1 MLVLSCCLLMLC
13 VQSSR
18 SNQRMM
24 FAPPKLTVTGVFAK
38 LREIAS
44 MTGSAVRSLSLPL
57 RHNVHTVLFVF
68 FQSMSKK
75 VDMIKGMFVAC
86 QQCEAR
92 YLIRYEHYITITS
105 QHYITITSLY
115 YITITSQYYITITS
129 F

>member
-1 MLVLSCCLLMLC
+1 MLC

-44 MTGSAVRSLSLPL
+44 MTGSAVRSLSLSL
-57 RHNVHTVLFVF
+57 SLTQCTYCVLFVF

-92 YLIRYEHYITITS
+92 YLIRYDH
-105 QHYITITSLY
+105 
-115 YITITSQYYITITS
+115 YITITSQYYINITS
-129 F
+129 